1 MKPKLASDPQVLR
14 SQCALTPGS
23 PVQTSKTHSTLVL
36 KTKTRDLKMS
46 VLSFHSSFT
55 YDPGAKMSP
64 YPLSKSL
71 AKGTPNSQAASMMAA
86 ILAEQNQ
93 VEQGSTMSAQCW
105 HLCQA
110 NPAGRI

>member
-1 MKPKLASDPQVLR
+1 
-14 SQCALTPGS
+14 
-23 PVQTSKTHSTLVL
+23 
-36 KTKTRDLKMS
+36 
-46 VLSFHSSFT
+46 
-55 YDPGAKMSP
+55 MSP

-105 HLCQA
+105 HLPGKPSRK
-110 NPAGRI
+110 NLVFFV